1 MKILGSRVGL
11 QLFQADE
18 RITNSQFSQF
28 DSKELSAVYLPD
40 TMAALLDVKPFEVG
54 QFVEDDN
61 RGAIS
66 PSPVATIDGL
76 DFHLSVKG
84 IGSTTAPFSY
94 QLLDREYLSSL
105 VGDLKLRSRIRESGS
120 GVSRFITGELWLR
133 GSPYGG
139 QGVEHAS
146 TALRVSEMA
155 DMTSINGFR
164 IAPVIRVVYL
174 PEEVERA
181 AKSIYWYRRFNGRI
195 VQELRLV
202 PSNIRVYF
210 HSGSVM
216 GRHMKRVFDM
226 FVIDSNE
233 KAYEFEM
240 NFIRSCISLLTLF
253 PRTMRLREDGRYSGL
268 DFNDVWLDK
277 DAVLAPDGTVFFVD
291 LEGIEE
297 RVVDEKMVADK
308 IEEQLHRSLYEF
320 MFAYEQIE
328 NERASRFGPAGDR
341 RMQFEMLVREAVK
354 DDRFID
360 LTSEGGSLKLII
372 KNKLDEQKLNKSF
385 SVVDR
390 DVG

>member
-1 MKILGSRVGL
+1 MGL

>member
-1 MKILGSRVGL
+1 
-11 QLFQADE
+11 
-18 RITNSQFSQF
+18 
-28 DSKELSAVYLPD
+28 
-40 TMAALLDVKPFEVG
+40 
-54 QFVEDDN
+54 
-61 RGAIS
+61 
-66 PSPVATIDGL
+66 
-76 DFHLSVKG
+76 
-84 IGSTTAPFSY
+84 
-94 QLLDREYLSSL
+94 
-105 VGDLKLRSRIRESGS
+105 
-120 GVSRFITGELWLR
+120 
-133 GSPYGG
+133 
-139 QGVEHAS
+139 
-146 TALRVSEMA
+146 
-155 DMTSINGFR
+155 
-164 IAPVIRVVYL
+164 
-174 PEEVERA
+174 
-181 AKSIYWYRRFNGRI
+181 
-195 VQELRLV
+195 
-202 PSNIRVYF
+202 
-210 HSGSVM
+210 
-216 GRHMKRVFDM
+216 MKRVFDM